1 MEQIQTDMWLCE
13 RDLQYI
19 PIFREVKATVRRVDS
34 HRSVAAL
41 LQLCCSA
48 DSHQKTIAEYCV

>member
-19 PIFREVKATVRRVDS
+19 QILREVKATVRLVDS

-41 LQLCCSA
+41 LQLCCSV
-48 DSHQKTIAEYCV
+48 DSHCSVAALLQR